1 MSCNNCASTVS
12 ATVRILASKGLEA
25 RMKAGINVRQPL
37 MSLKIKNSVVV
48 DSDELSNEFLEI
60 IKDEVNV
67 KEVLFDDSINGDV
80 ELDTNITPE
89 LKEEGMVREV
99 IRAIQDL
106 RKEAGLTVNDRVI
119 FIVGTDEEGNNFV
132 EKNKAEIMRVT
143 LLKEIKFENQ
153 SQDISNN
160 NIEIGDLKMKLGF
173 NKE

>member
-1 MSCNNCASTVS
+1 
-12 ATVRILASKGLEA
+12 
-25 RMKAGINVRQPL
+25 
-37 MSLKIKNSVVV
+37 
-48 DSDELSNEFLEI
+48 
-60 IKDEVNV
+60 
-67 KEVLFDDSINGDV
+67 LFDDSINGDV

-106 RKEAGLTVNDRVI
+106 RKEAGLTVNDRVVL
-119 FIVGTDEEGNNFV
+119 IVGTDEEGNNFV
-132 EKNKAEIMRVT
+132 KKNKAEIMRVT